1 MICSIRLFAFYLYR
15 NIWILI
21 CISNYECH
29 VVFSKGQIANGFID
43 QIENQNEI
51 LLIEMWMGE
60 YILQSIVIIA
70 RCKNKEEGK

>member
-1 MICSIRLFAFYLYR
+1 MPCSFFYR
-15 NIWILI
+15 
-21 CISNYECH
+21 
-29 VVFSKGQIANGFID
+29 GQIANGFID